1 MKAAALVLLGAAI
14 CLGQDTFHEI
24 ESKISQFKLA
34 NGMTFIV
41 YERHEAPV
49 ATLFTYAD
57 VGSVQE
63 PVGHT
68 GLAHMFEHMAFK
80 GTSVVGTTNYAEE
93 KLALDHVDQTF
104 LALRAERDK
113 GRNADPA
120 KLKQL
125 EADFKAA
132 QEAAGKF
139 VVSNEF
145 GKAID
150 SAGGRGMNAQ
160 TSQDA
165 TQYFYS
171 LPSNSIELWF
181 YLESERFRDPVFREF
196 YKERDVV
203 MEERRMRTDSNPIGK
218 LIEEFQTTAY
228 TAHPYKDPTIGFPSD
243 LNNFTRQDAIEFF
256 RKYYQ
261 PSNLTSV
268 IVGDVDPKEIKRLAE
283 TYFGRIPSGPKP
295 DPVRTVEPA
304 QVAER
309 RVTLRVNAQRL
320 VIMGYH
326 KPDINDPDNAVYTA
340 IGSIL
345 SEGRS
350 SRLNRSLVEKEKV
363 AIQAGGQDGF
373 PGQKYPNLFLFFAF
387 VAPGKTNAEVEKAMN
402 AQIDKLKTEPVTQE
416 ELDGVKARFRA
427 GLIAQFKSNQAMASD
442 LAEYQVLTGDWRNL
456 FRFLN
461 QINAVT
467 PADIQRVAKL
477 TFVPGNETIGVIE
490 PLEVAE
496 AK

>member
-1 MKAAALVLLGAAI
+1 MKAASLLLLGAAI

-24 ESKISQFKLA
+24 ESKISHFTLE

-63 PVGHT
+63 PVGRT
-68 GLAHMFEHMAFK
+68 GLAHMFEHMALK
-80 GTSVVGTTNYAEE
+80 GTTVVGTTNYAEE

-132 QEAAGKF
+132 QDAAGKF
-139 VVSNEF
+139 VVTNEF
-145 GKAID
+145 GKAVD
-150 SAGGRGMNAQ
+150 GAGGKGMNAG
-160 TSQDA
+160 TSSDA

-181 YLESERFRDPVFREF
+181 YLESERFKDPVFREF

-218 LIEEFQTTAY
+218 LIEEFLTTAY
-228 TAHPYKDPTIGFPSD
+228 KAHPYKEPTIGFPSD
-243 LNNFTRQDAIEFF
+243 LNSFTRKDAVEFF
-256 RKYYQ
+256 QRYYQ

-268 IVGDVDPKEIKRLAE
+268 IVGDVDPKEVKRLAE
-283 TYFGRIPSGPKP
+283 IYFGRIPSGPRP
-295 DPVRTVEPA
+295 DPVRTVEPV

-309 RVTLRVNAQRL
+309 RVTLRVNAQRF
-320 VIMGYH
+320 VIIGYH

-340 IGSIL
+340 ISSIM

-350 SRLNRSLVEKEKV
+350 SRLDRSLVQKDKV
-363 AIQAGGQDGF
+363 AIQAGGFPGF
-373 PGQKYPNLFLFFAF
+373 PGQKYPNLFLFYA
-387 VAPGKTNAEVEKAMN
+387 VTAPGKTNSEVEKAMS
-402 AQIDKLKTEPVTQE
+402 AQIDKLKNEPVSQE

-427 GLIAQFKSNQAMASD
+427 GLIEGLKSNQSMAGQ
-442 LAEYQVLTGDWRNL
+442 LAEFQVLTGDWRNL

-477 TFVPGNETIGVIE
+477 TFTPGNETIGVIE

>member
-1 MKAAALVLLGAAI
+1 MKAASLLLLGAAI
-14 CLGQDTFHEI
+14 CLGQDTFKEI
-24 ESKISQFKLA
+24 ESKISQFKLD

-63 PVGHT
+63 PVGRT

-139 VVSNEF
+139 VVTNEF

-150 SAGGRGMNAQ
+150 GAGGKGMNAG
-160 TSQDA
+160 TSSDS

-181 YLESERFRDPVFREF
+181 YLESERFKDPVFREF

-218 LIEEFQTTAY
+218 LIEEFLTTAY
-228 TAHPYKDPTIGFPSD
+228 KAHPYKEPTIGFPSD
-243 LNNFTRQDAIEFF
+243 LNSFTRKDAIEFF
-256 RKYYQ
+256 QKYYQ

-268 IVGDVDPKEIKRLAE
+268 IVGDVDPKEVKRLAE
-283 TYFGRIPSGPKP
+283 IYFGRIPSGPKP
-295 DPVRTVEPA
+295 DPVRTVEPV
-304 QVAER
+304 QTAER
-309 RVTLRVNAQRL
+309 RVTLRVNAQRF
-320 VIMGYH
+320 VIIGYH

-340 IGSIL
+340 ISSIM

-350 SRLNRSLVEKEKV
+350 SRLDRSLVQKDKV
-363 AIQAGGQDGF
+363 AIQAGGFPGF
-373 PGQKYPNLFLFFAF
+373 PGQKYPNLFLFYA
-387 VAPGKTNAEVEKAMN
+387 VTAPGKTNAEVEKAMSV
-402 AQIDKLKTEPVTQE
+402 QIDRLKTEPVSQE

-427 GLIAQFKSNQAMASD
+427 GLIEGLASNQSMASQ
-442 LAEYQVLTGDWRNL
+442 LAEFQVLTGDWHNL

-461 QINAVT
+461 QVNAVT

-477 TFVPGNETIGVIE
+477 TFSPGNETIGVIE

>member
-1 MKAAALVLLGAAI
+1 MKAASLLLLGAAI
-14 CLGQDTFHEI
+14 CLGQDTFKEI
-24 ESKISQFKLA
+24 ESKISQFKLD

-49 ATLFTYAD
+49 ANLYTYAD

-63 PVGHT
+63 PVGRT

-113 GRNADPA
+113 GRKADPA

-125 EADFKAA
+125 GADFKAA
-132 QEAAGKF
+132 EEAAGKF

-145 GKAID
+145 VKAID
-150 SAGGRGMNAQ
+150 AAGGRGLNAN
-160 TSQDA
+160 TTMDA
-165 TQYFYS
+165 TLYYYN

-181 YLESERFRDPVFREF
+181 YLESERFRDPVLREF

-203 MEERRMRTDSNPIGK
+203 MEERRRSVDSNPIGQ
-218 LIEEFQTTAY
+218 LIEDFQTTAY
-228 TAHPYKDPTIGFPSD
+228 KAHPYKEPTIGFPSD
-243 LNNFTRQDAIEFF
+243 LNNFTRKDAIEFF
-256 RKYYQ
+256 QKYYQ

-268 IVGDVDPKEIKRLAE
+268 IVGDVDPKEIKRLADI
-283 TYFGRIPSGPKP
+283 YFARIPSGPKP
-295 DPVRTVEPA
+295 DPVRTVEPV
-304 QVAER
+304 QDGER
-309 RVTLRVNAQRL
+309 RVTLRVNAQRF
-320 VIMGYH
+320 VIIGYH
-326 KPDINDPDNAVYTA
+326 KPDVNDPDDAVYTA

-350 SRLNRSLVEKEKV
+350 SRLNRSLVQKDKV

-373 PGQKYPNLFLFFAF
+373 PGQKYPNLFLFYA
-387 VAPGKTNAEVEKAMN
+387 VTAPGKTNAEVEQAMN
-402 AQIDKLKTEPVTQE
+402 TQIERLKNEPVSQE

-427 GLIAQFKSNQAMASD
+427 GLIAGFKSNQSMASD
-442 LAEYQVLTGDWRNL
+442 LAEFQVLTGDWRNL
-456 FRFLN
+456 FRFLER
-461 QINAVT
+461 ISAVT

-477 TFVPGNETIGVIE
+477 TFTPGNETIGVIE

>member
-1 MKAAALVLLGAAI
+1 MKAASLFLLGAVL

-80 GTSVVGTTNYAEE
+80 GTAVVGTTNYAEE
-93 KLALDHVDQTF
+93 KLALEHVDQTF

-132 QEAAGKF
+132 QESAGKF

-150 SAGGRGMNAQ
+150 SAGGRGMNAG
-160 TSQDA
+160 TSADS

-181 YLESERFRDPVFREF
+181 YLESERFKDPVFREF

-218 LIEEFQTTAY
+218 LIEEFLTTAY
-228 TAHPYKDPTIGFPSD
+228 KAHPYKEPTIGFPSD
-243 LNNFTRQDAIEFF
+243 LNSFTRKDAMEFF
-256 RKYYQ
+256 QKYYQ

-268 IVGDVDPKEIKRLAE
+268 IVGDVDPTEVKRLAE
-283 TYFGRIPSGPKP
+283 IYFGRIPSGPKP
-295 DPVRTVEPA
+295 DPVRTVEPV
-304 QVAER
+304 QLAER
-309 RVTLRVNAQRL
+309 RVTLRVNAQRFV
-320 VIMGYH
+320 VIGYH

-340 IGSIL
+340 ISSIM

-350 SRLNRSLVEKEKV
+350 SRLDRSLVQKEKV
-363 AIQAGGQDGF
+363 AIQAAGIPGF
-373 PGQKYPNLFLFFAF
+373 PGQKYPNLFLFYA
-387 VAPGKTNAEVEKAMN
+387 VTAPGKTNAEVEKAMA
-402 AQIDKLKTEPVTQE
+402 AQIDRLKTEPVSQE

-427 GLIAQFKSNQAMASD
+427 GMIEGLKSNQSMASE
-442 LAEYQVLTGDWRNL
+442 LAEFQVLTGDWRNL

-477 TFVPGNETIGVIE
+477 TFIPANETVGVIE

>member
-1 MKAAALVLLGAAI
+1 MKAAALLLLGALI

-24 ESKISQFKLA
+24 ESKISQFKLE

-80 GTSVVGTTNYAEE
+80 GTTVVGTTNYAEE

-113 GRNADPA
+113 GRKADPA

-150 SAGGRGMNAQ
+150 SAGGRGMNAG
-160 TSQDA
+160 TSEDA
-165 TQYFYS
+165 TVYYYS

-218 LIEEFQTTAY
+218 LFEEFLTAAY
-228 TAHPYKDPTIGFPSD
+228 KAHPYKEPTIGFPSD
-243 LNNFTRQDAIEFF
+243 LNNFTRQDAIQFF
-256 RKYYQ
+256 QKYYQ

-283 TYFGRIPSGPKP
+283 IYFGRIPSGPKP

-309 RVTLRVNAQRL
+309 RITLRVNAQRL

-326 KPDINDPDNAVYTA
+326 KPDINDPDNAVYSA
-340 IGSIL
+340 LGSIL
-345 SEGRS
+345 SDGRS
-350 SRLNRSLVEKEKV
+350 SRLDRALVQKEKV

-373 PGQKYPNLFLFFAF
+373 PGQKYPNLFLFYALT
-387 VAPGKTNAEVEKAMN
+387 APGKTNAEVEKAMN
-402 AQIDKLKTEPVTQE
+402 AQIDKLKTEPVSQE
-416 ELDGVKARFRA
+416 ELDGVKTRFRA
-427 GLIAQFKSNQAMASD
+427 ALISQFKSNQAMASD

-456 FRFLN
+456 FRFLD